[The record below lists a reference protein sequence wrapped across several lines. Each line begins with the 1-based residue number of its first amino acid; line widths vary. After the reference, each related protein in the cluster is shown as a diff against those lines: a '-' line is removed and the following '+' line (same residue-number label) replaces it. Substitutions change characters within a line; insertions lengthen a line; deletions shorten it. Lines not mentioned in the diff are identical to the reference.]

1 MFIQVSPKITLHYEV
16 GGDHFIFFGKYSHK
30 AVNDILLF
38 LLDRLYIDI
47 YYHICDD
54 DTIAF
59 LAA

>member
-16 GGDHFIFFGKYSHK
+16 GGDQILGNNSHK
-30 AVNDILLF
+30 TMNDILLF

-47 YYHICDD
+47 YYHIYDYN
-54 DTIAF
+54 TIAF